1 MGNRIDNDPYVTVA
15 FRYMTLCT
23 QIMGRLHAP
32 WRNLLNT
39 MWDEIAATGAQDNFR
54 NE

>member
-1 MGNRIDNDPYVTVA
+1 MSNRIDNDPYVTVA

-23 QIMGRLHAP
+23 QITERLHAP
-32 WRNLLNT
+32 WHNLLNT
-39 MWDEIAATGAQDNFR
+39 TSDEIAAIGAQDNFR